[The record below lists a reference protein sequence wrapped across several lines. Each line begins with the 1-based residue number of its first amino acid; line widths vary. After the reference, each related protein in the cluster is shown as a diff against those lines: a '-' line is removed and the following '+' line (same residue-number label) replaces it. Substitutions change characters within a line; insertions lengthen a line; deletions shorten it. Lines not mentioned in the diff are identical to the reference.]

1 MAKYVA
7 FISYSSADTDW
18 GRRLQR
24 KLEAFRLPTS
34 LCKEKGRN
42 RYPLRPV
49 FFAPSDFQPGGLSEE
64 LKNRLQES
72 MNLIVLCSPSS
83 AQSAWVKEEIRYFHS
98 LGRQDSIYLFIIKGT
113 PNSGDPDSECFPPVL
128 KELGIPEILGA
139 NIHEKAFR
147 SSRLN
152 RERAYFQIIS
162 KLLGV
167 DFDVLWKRNT
177 RLIRKRAALGAAYI
191 ALIAI
196 VLCFA
201 VRAGLPVDASL
212 VFREVGVSSGYLPKL
227 GDIHYSILL
236 GDERIAGQTDRSDT
250 VLILHNIPRRSI
262 GQAFSL
268 SARTEGFFP
277 IDTVLMLFRKTVI
290 PMRRNPETYGR
301 IRFILWNP
309 AEEKTAPGAEV
320 IIEGNPA
327 RADENGI
334 VSVFI
339 PLERQKTTYSIIS
352 SVLQFPDTLVRPSAG
367 EGYAIL
373 FTPKAKP

>member
-1 MAKYVA
+1 
-7 FISYSSADTDW
+7 
-18 GRRLQR
+18 
-24 KLEAFRLPTS
+24 
-34 LCKEKGRN
+34 
-42 RYPLRPV
+42 
-49 FFAPSDFQPGGLSEE
+49 
-64 LKNRLQES
+64 